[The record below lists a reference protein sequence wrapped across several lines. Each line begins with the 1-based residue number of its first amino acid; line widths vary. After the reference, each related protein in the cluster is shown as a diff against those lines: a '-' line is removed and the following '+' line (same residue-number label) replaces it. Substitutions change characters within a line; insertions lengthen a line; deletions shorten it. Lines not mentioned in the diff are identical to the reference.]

1 MSIYEKIK
9 GAHFYDKVGTLEE
22 GPCRVAAVD
31 VDGALVEYLDPDPHC
46 PGEFVVAYTKIYTPA
61 KLTQIAFNSMP
72 SLEKWNA
79 G

>member
-1 MSIYEKIK
+1 
-9 GAHFYDKVGTLEE
+9 
-22 GPCRVAAVD
+22 